1 LDGLLLIIVH
11 AQAVEVTTYTN
22 HSYYI
27 STYQVILHND
37 PVFLDQLLRTR
48 TPTGGIQRS
57 GSGLGNRA
65 SATTT
70 TTAYGADG
78 SRVTTT
84 RTSSSYSNAQQ
95 QSQQQSRN
103 W

>member
-1 LDGLLLIIVH
+1 MLVYKIQYIGINKGGLNIISLLIF
-11 AQAVEVTTYTN
+11 TRYFN
-22 HSYYI
+22 SYF
-27 STYQVILHND
+27 ST
-37 PVFLDQLLRTR
+37 LRTR

-57 GSGLGNRA
+57 GSNLAANSRTA
-65 SATTT
+65 NSST

-84 RTSSSYSNAQQ
+84 RSSTSYSSNAQNQ
-95 QSQQQSRN
+95 SSQQATRN

>member
-1 LDGLLLIIVH
+1 MGKNKGGRPILNIIISLLTFTRYFNLYFS
-11 AQAVEVTTYTN
+11 A
-22 HSYYI
+22 
-27 STYQVILHND
+27 
-37 PVFLDQLLRTR
+37 PRTR

-57 GSGLGNRA
+57 GSNLAANSRTA
-65 SATTT
+65 NSST

-84 RTSSSYSNAQQ
+84 RSSTSYSSNAQNQSAQ
-95 QSQQQSRN
+95 QATRN